1 MGDKLSFLGP
11 KAFIGR
17 KPSRNTDVKLNQK
30 PIVGIHNNF
39 TPEARQPNNR
49 ENKLAFTSESHA
61 IKIKDSQDDS
71 NESASPTITQ
81 KNMNVKLINR
91 SQLVETSYAD
101 RQQITITIVEDGDLT

>member
-49 ENKLAFTSESHA
+49 ENKLAFTSDSHA

-71 NESASPTITQ
+71 NEGGSPSIT
-81 KNMNVKLINR
+81 
-91 SQLVETSYAD
+91 
-101 RQQITITIVEDGDLT
+101 